1 MTSPVIQDLDQI
13 LNDEII
19 RNQNNDGSMKTSFE
33 IKQLIYTIIKKN
45 WLFISVLILGNIG
58 IFILYRK
65 LLKK

>member
-19 RNQNNDGSMKTSFE
+19 KNQNNDGTMKTSFE

>member
-19 RNQNNDGSMKTSFE
+19 KNQYNDGTMKTSFE